1 MIREFLE
8 RLQELQ
14 RNLLGTNVHISID
27 NRCKDGGYAW
37 ISVSVMTEEMTE
49 DDKFVGYLSYSF
61 SYYDWQSDEDNR
73 ARMERDYNRIVE
85 FIKLYK
91 NEN

>member
-1 MIREFLE
+1 MIREFLT

-14 RNLLGTNVHISID
+14 RDTLGTNINIWID
-27 NRCKDGGYAW
+27 NRHTFGDTW
-37 ISVSVMTEEMTE
+37 VSVTAMTEERTE
-49 DDKFVGYLSYSF
+49 DNKFVGYLSESF
-61 SYYDWQSDEDNR
+61 NYYDFESEGENR
-73 ARMERDYNRIVE
+73 ARMEENYNRIVE